1 MLDFRPLLQV
11 TQGSYTL
18 RETWDSCPWS
28 RWEGQTSPGQQL
40 LTHRHTPQ
48 QCRNPT
54 PPAAQEGR
62 HHLKH
67 SHSFSW
73 AVPAG
78 LENLHKG
85 KATHW
90 ALRFPATPAHQDP
103 EHPCQACSTHFCH
116 AKGRVTWCHHSLLIR
131 CAAWL
136 RITLSMG
143 QVQQLQHWSCAPLP
157 WPSSGPFTGP
167 GTQGELGFHCPTGAG
182 RC

>member
-1 MLDFRPLLQV
+1 MLHFRPLLQV

-73 AVPAG
+73 AVQQG
-78 LENLHKG
+78 WR
-85 KATHW
+85 T
-90 ALRFPATPAHQDP
+90 
-103 EHPCQACSTHFCH
+103 STRVRPPTGPSGFQPPQHTRTQSTL
-116 AKGRVTWCHHSLLIR
+116 AKPVAPTSVMPRVTWCHHSLLIR

-143 QVQQLQHWSCAPLP
+143 QVQQLQRWSCAPLP
-157 WPSSGPFTGP
+157 CPSSGPFTGP